1 MIRDYCDDEPGRRE
15 QRSSAHIVRS
25 PGQGRGGPG
34 HAAVTEMA
42 DHEPMSPGPRDPP
55 EKAGALIVRVWLEES
70 ADPKLRIR
78 MVGRL
83 DLEGDDQVTAAA
95 ADIDEMLAYIREWL
109 ERFAEPGKSDS
120 PGDVTPA

>member
-1 MIRDYCDDEPGRRE
+1 M
-15 QRSSAHIVRS
+15 
-25 PGQGRGGPG
+25 
-34 HAAVTEMA
+34 TEMA
-42 DHEPMSPGPRDPP
+42 DHERMSPGPRDPP
-55 EKAGALIVRVWLEES
+55 EKAGALIVRVWLEEN

-109 ERFAEPGKSDS
+109 ERFAGPDTE
-120 PGDVTPA
+120 

>member
-1 MIRDYCDDEPGRRE
+1 M
-15 QRSSAHIVRS
+15 
-25 PGQGRGGPG
+25 
-34 HAAVTEMA
+34 
-42 DHEPMSPGPRDPP
+42 
-55 EKAGALIVRVWLEES
+55 RVWLEES

-109 ERFAEPGKSDS
+109 ERFAEPGKADP

>member
-1 MIRDYCDDEPGRRE
+1 M
-15 QRSSAHIVRS
+15 
-25 PGQGRGGPG
+25 
-34 HAAVTEMA
+34 
-42 DHEPMSPGPRDPP
+42 
-55 EKAGALIVRVWLEES
+55 RVWLEES

-109 ERFAEPGKSDS
+109 ERFAEPGKGDP

>member
-1 MIRDYCDDEPGRRE
+1 M
-15 QRSSAHIVRS
+15 
-25 PGQGRGGPG
+25 
-34 HAAVTEMA
+34 
-42 DHEPMSPGPRDPP
+42 
-55 EKAGALIVRVWLEES
+55 RVWLEES

>member
-1 MIRDYCDDEPGRRE
+1 
-15 QRSSAHIVRS
+15 
-25 PGQGRGGPG
+25 
-34 HAAVTEMA
+34 
-42 DHEPMSPGPRDPP
+42 MSPRPRDPP

-83 DLEGDDQVTAAA
+83 DLERDDQVTAAA

-109 ERFAEPGKSDS
+109 ERFAEPGRSDP
-120 PGDVTPA
+120 PGNVTPA